1 MATTDSRSVQNRYRS
16 ADSRSAALHQ
26 RAVTVLPGG
35 NTRTTVH
42 LDPFPPYAQSGRG
55 AVVVD
60 AECQERLDF
69 LNNYTSLMHGHAD
82 PDIIAAVTSQLEN
95 GTAFSMPTESEIGLA
110 EIICE
115 RIPSVEQVRFTNSG
129 TEAVMMAIQAA
140 RAYTDRPMIAKFEGS
155 YHGTYDFAGVS
166 TIMPRD
172 TWTTGEPP
180 AIPYAAG
187 TPQGVL
193 DNVRVLRYNDLDM
206 AERVI
211 ERDGEKLAAV
221 LVDPMPWR
229 MGAILGKQ
237 EFLAGLRELCDAHGI
252 LLIFDE
258 VISLRASWRGAQGLL
273 GVMPDLTTMAK
284 IIGGGFPVGAVGGRA
299 EVMAVFDPRGGKS
312 KVPHGGTFSANP
324 VTMVA
329 GRISMEK
336 LSEGE
341 AARLDALGAYIRE
354 GLAEALDGARVPGQV
369 TGAGSAFGVHLND
382 RDLKDYQ
389 SWEGPPEEGALR
401 MRVAEGV
408 FSRGAVI
415 APALTGCLSTPMTE
429 EEANVLLDAFS
440 ASLNEVF
447 RT

>member
-1 MATTDSRSVQNRYRS
+1 MASTDSRLAQVRYRS
-16 ADSRSAALHQ
+16 SDSRSAALHR
-26 RAVTVLPGG
+26 RATAVLPGG

-42 LDPFPPYAQSGRG
+42 IDPYPPYAVSGRG
-55 AVVVD
+55 AVVTD
-60 AECQERLDF
+60 AEGEERLDF

-82 PDIIAAVTSQLEN
+82 PDIIAAVTAQLES

-110 EIICE
+110 EIIAE
-115 RIPSVEQVRFTNSG
+115 RIPSVDQVRFTNSG

-140 RAYTDRPMIAKFEGS
+140 RAYTGRPMIAKFEGS

-166 TIMPRD
+166 TTMPRD
-172 TWTTGEPP
+172 AWDADEPP

-193 DNVRVLRYNDLDM
+193 DNVRVLRFNDIEM
-206 AERVI
+206 AERLV
-211 ERDGEKLAAV
+211 ERDGSQLAAV

-229 MGAILGKQ
+229 MGLIAGT
-237 EFLAGLRELCDAHGI
+237 EAFLKSLRALTEAHGI
-252 LLIFDE
+252 VLIFDE
-258 VISLRASWRGAQGLL
+258 VISLRASFHGTQGLT
-273 GVMPDLTTMAK
+273 GVHPDLTTMAK

-329 GRISMEK
+329 GKVSMEK
-336 LSEGE
+336 FDAEE

-369 TGAGSAFGVHLND
+369 TGAGSLFGVHLND
-382 RDLKDYQ
+382 RPLTGYQ
-389 SWEGPPEEGALR
+389 SWEGPPEEGVLR
-401 MRVAEGV
+401 QRVADAV
-408 FSRGAVI
+408 FSHGAVMS
-415 APALTGCLSTPMTE
+415 PALTGCLSTPMTE
-429 EEANVLLDAFS
+429 TEANTLIDAFS
-440 ASLNEVF
+440 AALREVVG
-447 RT
+447 

>member
-1 MATTDSRSVQNRYRS
+1 MTSTKATTLQDRYRT
-16 ADSRSAALHQ
+16 AGSRSAALHE
-26 RAVTVLPGG
+26 RAVRVLPGG

-42 LDPFPPYAQSGRG
+42 LDPYPPYAQSGRG

-60 AECQERLDF
+60 VEGQERLDF

-82 PDIIAAVTSQLEN
+82 PEIIAAVTAQMEQ

-110 EIICE
+110 EIICA
-115 RIPSVEQVRFTNSG
+115 RIPSVDQIRFTNSG
-129 TEAVMMAIQAA
+129 TEAVMMAIHAA
-140 RAYTDRPMIAKFEGS
+140 RAFTDRPMIAKFEGS

-166 TIMPRD
+166 TTLPRD
-172 TWTTGEPP
+172 AWDADEPP

-193 DNVRVLRYNDLDM
+193 DNVRVLRFNDLAM
-206 AERVI
+206 AERVL
-211 ERDGEKLAAV
+211 ERDGAQLAAV

-229 MGAILGKQ
+229 MGLIPGTH
-237 EFLAGLRELCDAHGI
+237 EFLSGLRALCDAHGI

-258 VISLRASWRGAQGLL
+258 VISLRASWRGAQGLI

-299 EVMAVFDPRGGKS
+299 DVMAVFDPRGGKA

-324 VTMVA
+324 VTMAA
-329 GRISMEK
+329 GRVSMEK
-336 LSEGE
+336 LPETE
-341 AARLDALGAYIRE
+341 AERLDALGAYIRE

-369 TGAGSAFGVHLND
+369 TGAGSLFGVHLND
-382 RDLKDYQ
+382 RELTGYQ

-401 MRVAEGV
+401 ARVAEGV

-415 APALTGCLSTPMTE
+415 SPALTGCLSTPMTE
-429 EEANVLLDAFS
+429 EDANALLDAFS
-440 ASLNEVF
+440 GAL
-447 RT
+447 RDIAG